1 MSDDEPSVR
10 EFFSLNAHGS
20 RHVDTNQPC
29 SRRSAMPCRRH
40 ASRASAAQD
49 PQGGEPTLVT
59 LSRPCLRLRPD
70 AGGCA
75 PVIVQTG
82 WRKRSISSVSIVGVG
97 PMWVATMAP
106 SAQAK
111 SSASSGEAPLSS
123 L

>member
-1 MSDDEPSVR
+1 
-10 EFFSLNAHGS
+10 
-20 RHVDTNQPC
+20 
-29 SRRSAMPCRRH
+29 MPCRRH
-40 ASRASAAQD
+40 VSRASAAQD
-49 PQGGEPTLVT
+49 PQGGETTLLT
-59 LSRPCLRLRPD
+59 PFHSCLCPRPD

-75 PVIVQTG
+75 PVIAQTG

>member
-1 MSDDEPSVR
+1 MALIHNDCRGLCDWHATEELIGELPLFR
-10 EFFSLNAHGS
+10 CTG
-20 RHVDTNQPC
+20 C
-29 SRRSAMPCRRH
+29 RSKWTPAERWT
-40 ASRASAAQD
+40 QD

-59 LSRPCLRLRPD
+59 PSRPCLRLRPD
-70 AGGCA
+70 AGGCV

-97 PMWVATMAP
+97 PIWVATMAP